1 MADQYTRQ
9 AAQTIRGN
17 GSGTGIAY
25 RYYPALAGAGAT
37 GVALTVAAGPA
48 WSAVTAVLA
57 ASTITTE
64 FWFCGMAAYT
74 ASGAGIFEVEWY
86 NATISTSNDIAE
98 MKFDATATTL
108 NVVPMMCGPYP
119 VYIAANSAVS
129 ARVGGTVVKAIN
141 VHMLYA
147 LAL

>member
-1 MADQYTRQ
+1 MADTYTRQ
-9 AAQTIRGN
+9 VNNTVRGV

-25 RYYPALAGAGAT
+25 RYYPALAGAGAA
-37 GVALTVAAGPA
+37 GVALTVAGGPA

-74 ASGAGIFEVEWY
+74 ATGAAIFEVEWY
-86 NATISTSNDIAE
+86 NATISTANDIAE
-98 MKFDATATTL
+98 MKFEVTATTL
-108 NVVPMMCGPYP
+108 NLVPMMCGPYP

-129 ARVGGTVVKAIN
+129 ARIGGSVAKAIN

>member
-1 MADQYTRQ
+1 MADQFTRQ
-9 AAQTIRGN
+9 VAQTVRGI
-17 GSGTGIAY
+17 GSGSGIAY

-37 GVALTVAAGPA
+37 GIALTVGSGPA
-48 WSAVTAVLA
+48 WSVVTAVLA

-74 ASGAGIFEVEWY
+74 VSGAGIFEVEWY
-86 NATISTSNDIAE
+86 NATISTSVDIAE
-98 MKFDATATTL
+98 FKIDVTATSI
-108 NVVPMMCGPYP
+108 NAVPMMCGPYP
-119 VYIAANSAVS
+119 IYVAANSAVS
-129 ARVGGTVVKAIN
+129 ARVGGTVVKSIN

>member
-1 MADQYTRQ
+1 MADSYTRQ
-9 AAQTIRGN
+9 ANNTIRGF
-17 GSGTGIAY
+17 GSGTGPAY
-25 RYYPALAGAGAT
+25 RYYPALGGAGAT
-37 GVALTVAAGPA
+37 GTALTVAGGPV
-48 WSAVTAVLA
+48 WSAVTAVLPV
-57 ASTITTE
+57 STITAE

-74 ASGAGIFEVEWY
+74 ASGAGVFEVEWY

-98 MKFDATATTL
+98 FKFEVTAATL
-108 NVVPMMCGPYP
+108 NLVPMMCGPYP

-129 ARVGGTVVKAIN
+129 ARIGGTVVKSIN

>member
-1 MADQYTRQ
+1 MADQFTRQ
-9 AAQTIRGN
+9 VAQTVRGV

-37 GVALTVAAGPA
+37 GVALTVAGGPA

-57 ASTITTE
+57 AATITAE
-64 FWFCGMAAYT
+64 FWFCGMATYT
-74 ASGAGIFEVEWY
+74 ASGVGIFEVEWY
-86 NATISTSNDIAE
+86 NATISTSVDIAE
-98 MKFDATATTL
+98 FKFDATAVTL
-108 NVVPMMCGPYP
+108 NLPPMMCGPYP
-119 VYIAANSAVS
+119 VYIAGSSAVS
-129 ARVGGTVVKAIN
+129 ARVGGTAVKSIN